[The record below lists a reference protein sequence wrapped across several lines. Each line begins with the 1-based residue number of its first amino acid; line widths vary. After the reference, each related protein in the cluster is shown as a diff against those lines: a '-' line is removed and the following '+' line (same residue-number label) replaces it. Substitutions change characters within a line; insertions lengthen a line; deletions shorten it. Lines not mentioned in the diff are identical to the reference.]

1 MLCCFGA
8 ENRKVSKWMLHSDNL
23 QSSQGD
29 SSYIAH
35 YNTMINEII
44 EEQAKHYE
52 NTMTFEAVLIP
63 DIHSSSCMHKGLRWK
78 QVCGI
83 WELSTIHSYIYSNIP
98 ESQTYVA

>member
-1 MLCCFGA
+1 MLGCFGA

-44 EEQAKHYE
+44 EE
-52 NTMTFEAVLIP
+52 
-63 DIHSSSCMHKGLRWK
+63 
-78 QVCGI
+78 
-83 WELSTIHSYIYSNIP
+83 
-98 ESQTYVA
+98 